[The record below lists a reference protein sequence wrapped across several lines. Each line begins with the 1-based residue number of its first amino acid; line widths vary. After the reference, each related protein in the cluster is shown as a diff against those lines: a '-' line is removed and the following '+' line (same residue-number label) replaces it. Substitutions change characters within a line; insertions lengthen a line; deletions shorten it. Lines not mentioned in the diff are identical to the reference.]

1 MDGQTVIY
9 NSRVV
14 FATETVSLFTSSED
28 IKPATITVTR
38 LQRALETE
46 LAVGLGQLGDVLH
59 QHGLVAGG
67 HQGLRLPVLRLL
79 HHLHGDGGY
88 HGGPPG
94 WWWGYQR

>member
-1 MDGQTVIY
+1 MIGMVANRRNGQWTLWLMGTMCRHDCHGFDNRWMDGQTVIY

-46 LAVGLGQLGDVLH
+46 LAVGLGQL
-59 QHGLVAGG
+59 
-67 HQGLRLPVLRLL
+67 
-79 HHLHGDGGY
+79 
-88 HGGPPG
+88 
-94 WWWGYQR
+94 